1 MSKIING
8 KLISDEL
15 VEEYEKTLNEYNRL
29 YDIVEGANDYGD
41 NIVNGDYESKNEL
54 NDIEKKMSEIENES
68 IINSKIVVIDERII
82 LESDLENYKNL
93 KADYNYYYDLSNGA
107 MDMGDN
113 VVNGDFNYND
123 KIDELEKE
131 INALEAKAT
140 LAIKTETIDGR
151 EILLSDLKE
160 YKEVKKKY
168 DELYDLSNGAMDMG
182 DNIVNGEMSEENQ
195 KELDELYE
203 KLESFENRA
212 KLATSKLNNK
222 NTKSDIDENNNNE
235 NNSNNN
241 ADDNKNEN
249 NTGNNDNEN
258 NNDNSDNNNDDN
270 NNDNKE
276 NDDLRKKTEEAIEK
290 IKETLDPKAPKEE
303 LDNIIEKM
311 NSLIMILF
319 NYEQSLFESKLKEK
333 NTVEE
338 KMDLIE
344 KRQNELDGYG
354 KFYESENPEISNL
367 LLSSKE
373 KMLNYIKT
381 SYTTSKSSGE
391 YTWTN
396 YESIKESKEY
406 IEANINKDADFKF
419 QFDTLLS
426 KMEDIIKNPEQEQY
440 ENWKINMNEFTN
452 KLGLNSS
459 EIIPYMNARAKLIN
473 PNLDIDKE
481 YNING
486 LGLNVGTK
494 GVDPVPT
501 PTPTPTPIPD
511 PTPEPSIPTSTE
523 KPPIKQ
529 RLKVVAKKAL
539 NWMKEHKL
547 ITIGLG
553 LALTTVLLFSIPAT
567 HMMINSCLWGVGK
580 SLGWSTATLDSLHG
594 INLGLAKGVAGGK
607 YLFESAS
614 GAYTLAGAAGAKALY
629 SAGAANLVGAVTG
642 LTAAGGAIGVGG
654 ALVKMGAAVKEK
666 IKNALSKK
674 KDEEEYEEDFFPE
687 NEEQVEL
694 EKEKNKT
701 NELTEIKEQ
710 IIALQQQSREMQEA
724 KKEIQE
730 QLESERKKSD
740 QLLDTNLKL
749 INLLKSR
756 GLSDEEIKESLNN
769 NSDELENEKTQVIK

>member
-222 NTKSDIDENNNNE
+222 NTKSDIGENNNNE
-235 NNSNNN
+235 NNN
-241 ADDNKNEN
+241 D
-249 NTGNNDNEN
+249 NNDNN
-258 NNDNSDNNNDDN
+258 NEDNS
-270 NNDNKE
+270 NDNKE
-276 NDDLRKKTEEAIEK
+276 NDDLRKKTEEAIEI
-290 IKETLDPKAPKEE
+290 IKETLDPKASKEE

-311 NSLIMILF
+311 NELIMKLF

-333 NTVEE
+333 DTVEE

-354 KFYESENPEISNL
+354 KFYESKNPEISNL

-373 KMLNYIKT
+373 KMLNDIKT
-381 SYTTSKSSGE
+381 SYATAKSSGE
-391 YTWTN
+391 YTWAN
-396 YESIKESKEY
+396 YESVKASKEY
-406 IEANINKDADFKF
+406 IEANIYKDADFKF

-459 EIIPYMNARAKLIN
+459 EIITYMNARAKLIN

-674 KDEEEYEEDFFPE
+674 KDQEEYEEDFFPE
-687 NEEQVEL
+687 NEEQAEL

-710 IIALQQQSREMQEA
+710 IVALQQQSREMQEA
-724 KKEIQE
+724 NKEIKE
-730 QLESERKKSD
+730 QLENEKKKSD
-740 QLLDTNLKL
+740 QLLETNLKL
-749 INLLKSR
+749 INILKSQ
-756 GLSDEEIKESLNN
+756 GLSDEEIKESLNK
-769 NSDELENEKTQVIK
+769 NSDELENEQAKLKK

>member
-1 MSKIING
+1 
-8 KLISDEL
+8 
-15 VEEYEKTLNEYNRL
+15 
-29 YDIVEGANDYGD
+29 
-41 NIVNGDYESKNEL
+41 
-54 NDIEKKMSEIENES
+54 
-68 IINSKIVVIDERII
+68 
-82 LESDLENYKNL
+82 
-93 KADYNYYYDLSNGA
+93 
-107 MDMGDN
+107 
-113 VVNGDFNYND
+113 
-123 KIDELEKE
+123 
-131 INALEAKAT
+131 
-140 LAIKTETIDGR
+140 
-151 EILLSDLKE
+151 
-160 YKEVKKKY
+160 
-168 DELYDLSNGAMDMG
+168 
-182 DNIVNGEMSEENQ
+182 
-195 KELDELYE
+195 
-203 KLESFENRA
+203 
-212 KLATSKLNNK
+212 
-222 NTKSDIDENNNNE
+222 
-235 NNSNNN
+235 
-241 ADDNKNEN
+241 
-249 NTGNNDNEN
+249 
-258 NNDNSDNNNDDN
+258 
-270 NNDNKE
+270 
-276 NDDLRKKTEEAIEK
+276 
-290 IKETLDPKAPKEE
+290 
-303 LDNIIEKM
+303 
-311 NSLIMILF
+311 MILF

-333 NTVEE
+333 DTVEE
-338 KMDLIE
+338 KLDLIE

-391 YTWTN
+391 YTWAN
-396 YESIKESKEY
+396 YESVKESKEY
-406 IEANINKDADFKF
+406 IEANIYKDADFKF

-440 ENWKINMNEFTN
+440 ENWKINMNEFTD

-674 KDEEEYEEDFFPE
+674 KDQEEYEEDFFPE

-710 IIALQQQSREMQEA
+710 IIALQQQSREMQ
-724 KKEIQE
+724 K
-730 QLESERKKSD
+730 QLETERKKSD

-749 INLLKSR
+749 INILKSH
-756 GLSDEEIKESLNN
+756 GFSDEEIKESLNN
-769 NSDELENEKTQVIK
+769 NSDELENEQTQVKK